1 MGCNAWNHPPGC
13 DCGWGGDTGGQ
24 QFFGRPKGAY
34 ADPVR
39 SSVAAPAR
47 TRAASDG
54 RWRSVGNHG
63 PNAECPVCGQ
73 PVYFVQPENG
83 GRIFFDELGPP
94 WPKHPC
100 TDNGHSPVFAPA
112 GYVSHH
118 VGSGVLSEWHLVS
131 SPKVGNEAGVLTLE
145 GHCPGLNEYL
155 MFRAPAGPT
164 PAPLP
169 PVLAKRDGN
178 TGAYLCSYLAETEA
192 GRFEP
197 VQEPQ
202 RYYPGYGISL
212 DEWEA
217 AFAGDPRSEN
227 AIGWAHSFFWD
238 GIKDGAKHKKPSV
251 AEFWFSRSAEHGS
264 PIGRNNLAVL
274 LLARAGEDP
283 SVRTR
288 VWTELTLSAFQM
300 TPTAFGHLGRMLKSG
315 YGGFDRALL
324 GGLLEAV
331 GRQLAFDRY
340 LGDVQEDQENLEDGE
355 EDGTPAPAVRYS
367 PLSIDSYFH
376 IETARNISGLS
387 DCLPAWNFFWLSV
400 DGAEPETEG
409 PEAFHSRQDAPRALI
424 ESLAFD
430 LDREL
435 SLGVTLRDAL
445 RMPPRRFLHYFEGAD
460 TSLVRVSASPGWRD
474 RVVRKAKEAAR
485 RLTEGADGEAAEIV
499 PLRPQ

>member
-100 TDNGHSPVFAPA
+100 TDNDHSPVFAPA

-155 MFRAPAGPT
+155 MLRAPAGPT

-178 TGAYLCSYLAETEA
+178 TGAYLCSYLGVCAAELQSVFSSRMI
-192 GRFEP
+192 GEP
-197 VQEPQ
+197 
-202 RYYPGYGISL
+202 RG
-212 DEWEA
+212 
-217 AFAGDPRSEN
+217 
-227 AIGWAHSFFWD
+227 
-238 GIKDGAKHKKPSV
+238 
-251 AEFWFSRSAEHGS
+251 
-264 PIGRNNLAVL
+264 
-274 LLARAGEDP
+274 
-283 SVRTR
+283 
-288 VWTELTLSAFQM
+288 
-300 TPTAFGHLGRMLKSG
+300 
-315 YGGFDRALL
+315 
-324 GGLLEAV
+324 
-331 GRQLAFDRY
+331 
-340 LGDVQEDQENLEDGE
+340 
-355 EDGTPAPAVRYS
+355 
-367 PLSIDSYFH
+367 
-376 IETARNISGLS
+376 
-387 DCLPAWNFFWLSV
+387 
-400 DGAEPETEG
+400 
-409 PEAFHSRQDAPRALI
+409 
-424 ESLAFD
+424 
-430 LDREL
+430 
-435 SLGVTLRDAL
+435 
-445 RMPPRRFLHYFEGAD
+445 
-460 TSLVRVSASPGWRD
+460 
-474 RVVRKAKEAAR
+474 AAR
-485 RLTEGADGEAAEIV
+485 D
-499 PLRPQ
+499 